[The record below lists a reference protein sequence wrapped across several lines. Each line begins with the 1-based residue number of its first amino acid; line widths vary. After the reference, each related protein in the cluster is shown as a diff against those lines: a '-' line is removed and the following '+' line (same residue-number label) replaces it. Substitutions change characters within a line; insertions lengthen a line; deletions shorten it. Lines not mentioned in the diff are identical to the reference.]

1 MLSILLFVT
10 CGLSEIAWTQ
20 PQLAVQNS
28 GNTNTQQLNNIQG
41 YQTPMNPQEQ
51 YQQDVNQQ
59 NAVYAYQD
67 EQLPNDQMYQNS
79 INQQPGQLYQQPEP
93 TQYYGEQQTADT
105 QYAYNGQQPTNT
117 QDQQEVYPQQ
127 VPNYSIQNEYQS
139 NTAPQN
145 LQLQNLNGDN
155 SQYYSNPSQP
165 QDQWVSPTQIQ
176 SRSDTVPAQSRFSS
190 MMSKITEFI
199 MAFFNSEGTARKD
212 PGFAAILSLS
222 SLIIG
227 SILYI

>member
-1 MLSILLFVT
+1 
-10 CGLSEIAWTQ
+10 
-20 PQLAVQNS
+20 
-28 GNTNTQQLNNIQG
+28 
-41 YQTPMNPQEQ
+41 
-51 YQQDVNQQ
+51 
-59 NAVYAYQD
+59 
-67 EQLPNDQMYQNS
+67 MYQNS
-79 INQQPGQLYQQPEP
+79 INQQPGQVYQQPEP

-105 QYAYNGQQPTNT
+105 QYAYNGQQPTHK
-117 QDQQEVYPQQ
+117 QDQQEVYPKQ
-127 VPNYSIQNEYQS
+127 VPNYSNQNVYQS
-139 NTAPQN
+139 HTAPQN
-145 LQLQNLNGDN
+145 LQLQNLNRDN